1 MEDTVTCSN
10 PKCQIVKFHY
20 SCLGIVSIPKL
31 WYCPT
36 CRTLP
41 EFKRIYK
48 GDKTAKKSITPQEA
62 LNLDFIC
69 LCQQKANKT
78 DRLVQCHNSSCQNG
92 KFFHLA
98 CLNLKRMPNNSKT
111 TWLCPTCKKGTARN
125 GQVLTSNCSIS
136 TDDIEFVKKVTN
148 KTPAT
153 NKCKSLGKLTQFEF
167 DIIASPNGWL
177 DCTIIQE
184 AQILLK
190 IINPNIEGFQRPTL
204 GPVKQFDVMTAEFI
218 QLLHVN
224 GNHWVCMTSIGC
236 PPGDVNLLDSLMK
249 SVIPQ
254 EIQELAENLLGPNLN
269 SITSIP
275 VQQQTNLSDCGVFA
289 IAFATCLV
297 FGQHPSQVTFDIPR
311 MRPHLIRCLQ
321 AGSMHLFPTT

>member
-1 MEDTVTCSN
+1 MFYLKCLADGIPGDMMSNQWKASQSPLAIAEKQQWTCNITCSN
-10 PKCQIVKFHY
+10 PKCQLFKFHY
-20 SCLGIVSIPKL
+20 SFLGIVSIPKL
-31 WYCPT
+31 WFCPT

-41 EFKRIYK
+41 ECKRIYK
-48 GDKTAKKSITPQEA
+48 GDKTAKKNITPQEA
-62 LNLDFIC
+62 LNLHFIC
-69 LCQQKANKT
+69 LCKQKANKT
-78 DRLVQCHNSSCQNG
+78 DRLVHCHNSSCQNG

-98 CLNLKRMPNNSKT
+98 YLNLKRMPNNSKT

-125 GQVLTSNCSIS
+125 GQVLTSNWSIS

-148 KTPAT
+148 NTPAT
-153 NKCKSLGKLTQFEF
+153 NKCQSLGKLTQFEF

-190 IINPNIEGFQRPTL
+190 KINPNIEGFQRPTL
-204 GPVKQFDVMTAEFI
+204 GPVKQFDVMAAEFI

-249 SVIPQ
+249 PVISQ
-254 EIQELAENLLGPNLN
+254 EMQELAERICLG
-269 SITSIP
+269 
-275 VQQQTNLSDCGVFA
+275 QTL
-289 IAFATCLV
+289 IA
-297 FGQHPSQVTFDIPR
+297 
-311 MRPHLIRCLQ
+311 LQ
-321 AGSMHLFPTT
+321 AY

>member
-1 MEDTVTCSN
+1 M
-10 PKCQIVKFHY
+10 
-20 SCLGIVSIPKL
+20 
-31 WYCPT
+31 
-36 CRTLP
+36 
-41 EFKRIYK
+41 
-48 GDKTAKKSITPQEA
+48 
-62 LNLDFIC
+62 DFIC
-69 LCQQKANKT
+69 LCKQKANKT
-78 DRLVQCHNSSCQNG
+78 DRLVQCHNSSCQND

-153 NKCKSLGKLTQFEF
+153 NECKSLGKLTQFEF

-224 GNHWVCMTSIGC
+224 GNHWVCMTSISC
-236 PPGDVNLLDSLMK
+236 PRGDVNLLDSLMK

-289 IAFATCLV
+289 IAFATCL
-297 FGQHPSQVTFDIPR
+297 QVK
-311 MRPHLIRCLQ
+311 
-321 AGSMHLFPTT
+321 